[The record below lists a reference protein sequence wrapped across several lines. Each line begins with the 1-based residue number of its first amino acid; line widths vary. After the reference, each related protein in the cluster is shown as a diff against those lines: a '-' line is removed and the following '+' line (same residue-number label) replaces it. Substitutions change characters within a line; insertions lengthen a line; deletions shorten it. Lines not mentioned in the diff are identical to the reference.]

1 MRLNA
6 FTPTLLCSLLL
17 IVGCAK
23 TEDEPQ
29 AANTAPA
36 TQPAAVNPAP
46 VAAVVEPTA
55 SMMMVSDRGPQ
66 VFPPAC
72 LRLAST
78 DGKVICRLYSD
89 DPRSILTDNDSVNSY
104 DMILPIPNIS
114 SPADLSGKSWTMSP
128 GSMDKEDDKYGV
140 FLNGEQDIL
149 QPMYVTFAF
158 QQQGQRMMV
167 SMWGTFNLFHPTDQ
181 NPNPAPKPVT
191 VRAQLDAKLV
201 EKPK

>member
-1 MRLNA
+1 MRFNV
-6 FTPTLLCSLLL
+6 FKPTILCSLLL

-46 VAAVVEPTA
+46 AVTVVEPTA
-55 SMMMVSDRGPQ
+55 SMMMISDRGPQ
-66 VFPPAC
+66 VFPSAC
-72 LRLAST
+72 LRLTSI
-78 DGKVICRLYSD
+78 DGKVSCRLYSD
-89 DPRSILTDNDSVNSY
+89 DPRSILTGNDSVNSY

-128 GSMDKEDDKYGV
+128 GSMDKQDDKYGI

-149 QPMYVTFAF
+149 QPMYVTYAF
-158 QQQGQRMMV
+158 QQQGQRMLV
-167 SMWGTFNLFHPTDQ
+167 SMWGTFNLFHITDQ

-191 VRAQLDAKLV
+191 IRAQLDAKLV
-201 EKPK
+201 AEQK